1 MSDLNEMR
9 NRLEAIK
16 KQMDYIVKSNS
27 ILKDGSPTD
36 VIESGLKV
44 TNEYKGKL
52 QREFDALAELID
64 AEENKDDS
72 GQS

>member
-16 KQMDYIVKSNS
+16 KQIDYIVKSNN

-44 TNEYKGKL
+44 TSEYKGKL

>member
-16 KQMDYIVKSNS
+16 KQIDYIVKSNN

>member
-1 MSDLNEMR
+1 
-9 NRLEAIK
+9 LEAIK
-16 KQMDYIVKSNS
+16 KQIDYIINSNN

>member
-16 KQMDYIVKSNS
+16 KQIDYIVKSNN

-44 TNEYKGKL
+44 TNEYEGKL